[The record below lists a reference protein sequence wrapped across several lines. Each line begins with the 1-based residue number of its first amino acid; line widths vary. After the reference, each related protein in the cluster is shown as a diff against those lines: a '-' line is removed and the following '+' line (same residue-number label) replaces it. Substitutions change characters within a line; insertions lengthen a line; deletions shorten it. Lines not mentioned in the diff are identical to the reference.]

1 MKIPPVFYLAWATA
15 VGIIVYPFFQNYFT
29 FPAYAYLIL
38 SLLLLIALFFFSKG
52 RLVLTLLA
60 FIFLAQFRC
69 ALLPP
74 VSFLAFSEE
83 SCTVQGIVKRSYENS
98 FLLEVKLFSGKRST
112 GEVQIL
118 GVEGKEGEEIYVEGT
133 TIKSSL
139 YKNPLIYASQKKV
152 LTPPPAWRN
161 TLLFIRNRISSNL
174 RRDLPLEERVLI
186 SGVLWGEKRGI
197 PPYMKEFFVETGTG
211 HLLAVSGLHVGIVF
225 LLFYFLLSFF
235 RLPLYLRFLLSLF
248 PSFFY
253 CALAGFTPSVTRA
266 FLMLVLGMGGW
277 LYGGRRALIST
288 LSLSALFLL
297 IWNPSYLFSVSF
309 ELSYLAVMG
318 IALLSPSLTEIFT
331 VFPLSLRKALVTI
344 LSAQIFTFPIVVKE
358 FGVVSLVSPLVNIV
372 VIPLLFPLLLF
383 SLALSL
389 LYFLPF
395 SLSPLILPFVHL
407 IAFLVYKSISIF
419 SSFPISYSTFST
431 LPSLFIWISLLG
443 LLLVAKGKFRIS
455 LKHLIFASLLLLNIF
470 LFYPA
475 FEPPFKVIFFSVG
488 QGDSALIF
496 TRKGSILIDT
506 GPSVFLLREKLRRFN
521 IKRVDCIVL
530 SHLHQDHVGGVSLFY
545 FDPRVKK
552 VFAPPSRDSPEWS
565 ELKQG
570 FSEKLEKINE
580 EKAFKFGKLTLRFN
594 FVDVPGEA
602 SNDEQ
607 LILKVEYE
615 GLTFLF
621 TGDAGKEIQQEL
633 MEEGWI
639 NSDVLKVPHHG
650 SSDFDPRFIHRVAP
664 FIGIISV
671 GRNNKY
677 SHPSS
682 KVLAELRGVRVF
694 RTDKDGD
701 LLLEEGKKKIKVT
714 CFK

>member
-1 MKIPPVFYLAWATA
+1 VKIPQIFYLTWATA
-15 VGIIVYPFFQNYFT
+15 VGIIVYPFFQSYFN
-29 FPAYAYLIL
+29 FPIYAYLVL
-38 SLLLLIALFFFSKG
+38 SLLFLVALFFLSRG
-52 RLVLTLLA
+52 RLLLTLLA

-74 VSFLAFSEE
+74 VSFLALSGE
-83 SCTVQGIVKRSYENS
+83 SRTVQGIVKRSYENS
-98 FLLEVKLFSGKRST
+98 FLLEVKSFSGKRST

-118 GVEGKEGEEIYVEGT
+118 GVEGEEGEEIYLRGT
-133 TIKSSL
+133 IIKSSL
-139 YKNPLIYASQKKV
+139 YQKPLVYASQKKV
-152 LTPPPAWRN
+152 LAPPPAWRRY
-161 TLLFIRNRISSNL
+161 TSFIRNRISSNL
-174 RRDLPLEERVLI
+174 KRDLPLEERVLI
-186 SGVLWGEKRGI
+186 SGILWGEKKGI
-197 PPYMKEFFVETGTG
+197 PPYVKESFVETGTG

-225 LLFYFLLSFF
+225 LLFYFLFSIF

-248 PSFFY
+248 PSLAY

-266 FLMLVLGMGGW
+266 FLMLALGMGGW

-297 IWNPSYLFSVSF
+297 IWNPSYLFNVSF

-318 IALLSPSLTEIFT
+318 IALLSPFLTEIFT
-331 VFPLSLRKALVTI
+331 IFPLSLRKALVTT

-358 FGVVSLVSPLVNIV
+358 FGVVSFVSPLANMV
-372 VIPLLFPLLLF
+372 VIPLLFPLLLL
-383 SLALSL
+383 SLALSF

-395 SLSPLILPFVHL
+395 SLSQLILPFLHL
-407 IAFLVYKSISIF
+407 IASLVYKSISLF
-419 SSFPISYSTFST
+419 SSLPISYVTFST
-431 LPSLFIWISLLG
+431 SSSLFIWISLLG
-443 LLLVAKGKFRIS
+443 FLLVMKGKFRIS

-475 FEPPFKVIFFSVG
+475 FEPPFKVIFFNVG
-488 QGDSALIF
+488 QGDSALVF
-496 TRKGSILIDT
+496 TKEGSILIDA
-506 GPSVFLLREKLRRFN
+506 GPSTFLLREKMRKFS
-521 IKRVDCIVL
+521 IKKVDCIVL
-530 SHLHQDHVGGVSLFY
+530 SHLHQDHMGGISLFY

-552 VFAPPSRDSPEWS
+552 VFTPSSSDSSEWN

-570 FSEKLEKINE
+570 FSEKIERIDRE
-580 EKAFKFGKLTLRFN
+580 RAFKFGKLILRFN
-594 FVDVPGEA
+594 FVDVPGEV

-607 LILKVEYE
+607 LILRVEYK

-621 TGDAGKEIQQEL
+621 TGDAGKEVQREL
-633 MEEGWI
+633 MEKEWI
-639 NSDVLKVPHHG
+639 KSYILKVPHHG
-650 SSDFDPRFIHRVAP
+650 SSDFDPRFIHKVAP

-682 KVLAELRGVRVF
+682 KVLAELRGVKVF
-694 RTDKDGD
+694 RTDRDGD